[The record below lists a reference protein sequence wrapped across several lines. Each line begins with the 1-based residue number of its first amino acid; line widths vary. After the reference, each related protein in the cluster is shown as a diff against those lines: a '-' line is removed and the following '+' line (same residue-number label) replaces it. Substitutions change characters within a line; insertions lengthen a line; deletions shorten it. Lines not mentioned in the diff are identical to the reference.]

1 MQKMRHMALIV
12 LVAAL
17 MAQPLQARAQ
27 GSGPGTGLDE
37 QTPKELLEGAARMM
51 MEALELMIKT
61 VPQYEAPVILDN
73 GAILIRRKR
82 APEGEGG
89 EGGGD
94 GDDPGAKRI

>member
-17 MAQPLQARAQ
+17 MVSPLQARAQ
-27 GSGPGTGLDE
+27 GSGPDMGLEE

-73 GAILIRRKR
+73 GDILIRRKR
-82 APEGEGG
+82 APEGG

-94 GDDPGAKRI
+94 GGDPGAKRI